1 MAAAVASAPAADVVG
16 VQLGIAN
23 ALGTA
28 TTLLM
33 QCAGCIFLHGTKH
46 QMDTFN
52 SAMRLLRA
60 AGEEYERR
68 FPSKDDDRHFSKK
81 TVRGHVGAPAYS
93 LQQLFSFMNL
103 GRLLKDKRE
112 MKDALQRSFEV
123 ISGDTG
129 ISNRFDGI
137 TGDAPSAA
145 TISRSSYKLDTAHML
160 LRQQQWQSRYG
171 DEDDSVPMWIVQLGF
186 DASALKKEFF
196 LCQEICQTSEE
207 ALHQWKASYGKLAKL
222 EATALDEHLP
232 ESDELSDSDEPT
244 PSKTLEVR
252 VLPPVTL
259 GKGFTSTHHKVA
271 GLLHMIKL
279 EVGNQKNVE
288 SYCRSVVS
296 LVSDQGT
303 ERGISNSCKIN
314 LSVVEH
320 NDAEALGT
328 TRAEEGRQ
336 VVVQEDDQS
345 LLNQFRQQGEVEEG
359 EVGVHPNLHD
369 DDPDQDPEVQTLFPN
384 AIQVLG
390 LKHICDNMMQSAL
403 SSMELWDQFIEDLR
417 QVEHLLR
424 DRMMRE
430 RFQALCIPKNMAGDI
445 RAFKTWCI
453 SLKSLRWEQT
463 VNFCGAAA

>member
-1 MAAAVASAPAADVVG
+1 
-16 VQLGIAN
+16 
-23 ALGTA
+23 
-28 TTLLM
+28 
-33 QCAGCIFLHGTKH
+33 
-46 QMDTFN
+46 MDTFN

-112 MKDALQRSFEV
+112 MKDAL
-123 ISGDTG
+123 
-129 ISNRFDGI
+129 
-137 TGDAPSAA
+137 
-145 TISRSSYKLDTAHML
+145 
-160 LRQQQWQSRYG
+160 QQQWQSRYG